1 MDMMLLVQG
10 ACCSNQWLA
19 AVLLSLCCLLPSCL
33 PAGQSVDFPWAAV
46 DNMMVRKGDT
56 AVLRLVP
63 LYEDK
68 ADTRNFCL
76 PREDTAR
83 RQPSAVQGEA
93 SPDTNHAG
101 TLILNFQ
108 SPELCYLEDGAS
120 KGAWLNRSSIIF
132 AGGDKWSV
140 DPRVSISTLNK
151 RDYSLQIQN
160 VDVTDD
166 GPYTCSVQTQ
176 HTPRTMQV
184 HLTVQGTWM
193 NLETIILSKL
203 TQEQK
208 TKHCMFTLIVPPK
221 IYDISNDMTIN
232 EGTNVTLTCLAT
244 GKPEPSISWRHISP
258 SAKPFENGQYLD
270 IYGITRDQAGE
281 YECSAENDVS
291 FPDVKKVKVVVNFA
305 PTIQEI
311 KSGTVTPGRS
321 GLIRCEGAGVPPPA
335 FEWYKGEKK
344 LFNGQQG
351 IIIQNFSTRSILTVT
366 NVTQEHFGN
375 YTCVAANKLGTT
387 NASLP
392 LNQIIE
398 PTTSSPVTS
407 PGQYPHTFSKYVWV
421 LFPLNKTFSSL

>member
-1 MDMMLLVQG
+1 MRTINFDLDLSFYTLIKKQLTMCLSPLCSVRKESGELQSFEAGNAFGLLLYVILRGSLNSSLAFVILVQAEIQSRG
-10 ACCSNQWLA
+10 RYHLQWLSSPA
-19 AVLLSLCCLLPSCL
+19 GVFDL
-33 PAGQSVDFPWAAV
+33 PADEP
-46 DNMMVRKGDT
+46 
-56 AVLRLVP
+56 P
-63 LYEDK
+63 
-68 ADTRNFCL
+68 
-76 PREDTAR
+76 
-83 RQPSAVQGEA
+83 
-93 SPDTNHAG
+93 
-101 TLILNFQ
+101 TLFLAIR
-108 SPELCYLEDGAS
+108 CYLEDGAS

-184 HLTVQGTWM
+184 HLTVQ
-193 NLETIILSKL
+193 
-203 TQEQK
+203 
-208 TKHCMFTLIVPPK
+208 VPPK

-291 FPDVKKVKVVVNFA
+291 FPDVKK
-305 PTIQEI
+305 EI
-311 KSGTVTPGRS
+311 KSGTVAPGRS

-375 YTCVAANKLGTT
+375 YTCVAVNKLGTT

-392 LNQIIE
+392 LSRNVEGYTQVLDLQEDNCTKRIIGMTE
-398 PTTSSPVTS
+398 IIRTEELMTKSEGNRNGIV
-407 PGQYPHTFSKYVWV
+407 KI
-421 LFPLNKTFSSL
+421 